1 MKPVVFLG
9 QSLDAIRSFP
19 DAARREAGHQL
30 DRVQHGLDPT
40 DWKPMTSIGR
50 RVREIRIHVAGQFR
64 VIYLAS
70 LPDRVAVL
78 HAFRKK
84 SGKTRKLDLDL
95 ARRTFKEL
103 QRRNNS

>member
-1 MKPVVFLG
+1 VFLG

-40 DWKPMTSIGR
+40 DWKPMASIGR
-50 RVREIRIHVAGQFR
+50 GVREIRIRESGQFR

-70 LPDRVAVL
+70 RPDQIAVL

-84 SGKTRKLDLDL
+84 SGKTLKADMDL
-95 ARRTFKEL
+95 ARQALKEL
-103 QRRNNS
+103 QRRNDS

>member
-1 MKPVVFLG
+1 MKPVVFLA

-40 DWKPMTSIGR
+40 DWKPMASIGR
-50 RVREIRIHVAGQFR
+50 GVREIRIREAGQFR

-70 LPDRVAVL
+70 LPDRIAVL

-84 SGKTRKLDLDL
+84 SGKTRKPDLDL
-95 ARRTFKEL
+95 ARRALKEL